1 MATGHVLWI
10 AQGKK
15 KKVVYDFIEHVGMD
29 WMRHVD
35 AVALGYRLIQ
45 TRFDGIVAHGKFQIA
60 NGRMEGLNQKIKTM
74 LRHAYGIADDEYLF
88 LKIMDLSRAPYVRNP
103 KSHKVLH

>member
-35 AVALGYRLIQ
+35 AVALDMNSDFEEAFLEKCPHIRPV
-45 TRFDGIVAHGKFQIA
+45 FDYSIGIVNSFCVIFSVTYFCNAQRF
-60 NGRMEGLNQKIKTM
+60 IKPIPYNIFTICGD
-74 LRHAYGIADDEYLF
+74 RLF
-88 LKIMDLSRAPYVRNP
+88 S
-103 KSHKVLH
+103 S